1 MVFFKLLN
9 QVETLFLLANVYIK
23 KEWQET
29 QIWSLK
35 VIILL
40 DLNDESFLFSAYLK
54 FFRKKC
60 ISSNVKFK
68 KRILEEKMLNI
79 KDEMQ

>member
-29 QIWSLK
+29 QI
-35 VIILL
+35 
-40 DLNDESFLFSAYLK
+40 
-54 FFRKKC
+54 
-60 ISSNVKFK
+60 
-68 KRILEEKMLNI
+68 
-79 KDEMQ
+79 